1 MDPTAAFDEVLEQ
14 ARKLHIAGE
23 PSLEERSTIDIPCGS
38 KENENRETVGEA
50 TCRWSVAFEG
60 NEGGSALSYRRTSKR
75 QYVQRRRCIG

>member
-23 PSLEERSTIDIPCGS
+23 PSLGKEVYDRHSLRKR

-50 TCRWSVAFEG
+50 ACRWSVAFGATKE
-60 NEGGSALSYRRTSKR
+60 ALS
-75 QYVQRRRCIG
+75 